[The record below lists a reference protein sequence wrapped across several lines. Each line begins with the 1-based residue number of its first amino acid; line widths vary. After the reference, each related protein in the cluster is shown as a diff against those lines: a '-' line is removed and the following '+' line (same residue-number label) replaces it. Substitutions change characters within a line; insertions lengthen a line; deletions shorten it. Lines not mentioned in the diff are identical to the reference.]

1 MREEKHAAINKYLA
15 EELPGCDIEQ
25 KHDFDRGAQT
35 FKLYIAGGTLLLK
48 IEDEFFEDNSTPE
61 ILHLFKFW
69 GLAEV
74 LGKEKELGVLVS
86 QCGLKL
92 FRRG

>member
-1 MREEKHAAINKYLA
+1 MREEKHAAINTYLA
-15 EELPGCDIEQ
+15 EKFPNCDIEQ

-35 FKLYIAGGTLLLK
+35 FKVHVADGTLLLK
-48 IEDEFFEDNSTPE
+48 VGDEFVEDNSTPE
-61 ILHLFKFW
+61 ILRLFNLW

-86 QCGLKL
+86 QRGLES

>member
-1 MREEKHAAINKYLA
+1 MRDEKHADINKYLA
-15 EELPGCDIEQ
+15 ERFPGCNIEQ
-25 KHDFDRGAQT
+25 KYDFYRGAQT
-35 FKLYIAGGTLLLK
+35 YKVHISDNTFLLK
-48 IEDEFFEDNSTPE
+48 VGDEFIDDNGTPE
-61 ILHLFKFW
+61 ILRLFNLW

-86 QCGLKL
+86 QRGLET